1 MIKSLPAVA
10 VLVAV
15 LCACGPAQN
24 DDAMAESWAAW
35 RGPYHDGSAR
45 PGGFTSGSI
54 PSLSVDWEAPLGAG
68 YSGIAVVDGLAVTM
82 FSDGEA
88 DHVVALAVADGSER
102 WRFPLGPT
110 YRRDHSEADDGPAAM
125 PTIHGDTVYGVGPR
139 GDLFALRLEDGR
151 EIWKLS
157 MTEAFAAPAPPYG
170 FATSPVVV
178 DGTLI
183 VQTGAG
189 GGNTTIGLDAE
200 SGETL
205 WSHGDDGVEYQ
216 SPLIRT
222 AESGRYV
229 AVVTDLN
236 VVGLDPA
243 TGSVLW
249 SNPHVAQV
257 RDGYAQVLFHDGD
270 RMIGYYLTH
279 VMGYRLTEAD
289 GHTDV
294 EEIWRSLELKANLT
308 VPVVTNGKVCG
319 FQVDRLTCFD
329 ALTGE
334 KVWRDEDEEREG
346 RGILLLDELLVVWD
360 ADGVLRVVDPA
371 GEVPREVTRIETGLD
386 NGYAA
391 LSYAAGR
398 IFLRNATKIAAV
410 RISTQ

>member
-1 MIKSLPAVA
+1 MSLPW
-10 VLVAV
+10 
-15 LCACGPAQN
+15 Q
-24 DDAMAESWAAW
+24 SQ
-35 RGPYHDGSAR
+35 
-45 PGGFTSGSI
+45 T
-54 PSLSVDWEAPLGAG
+54 AP
-68 YSGIAVVDGLAVTM
+68 
-82 FSDGEA
+82 SDGA
-88 DHVVALAVADGSER
+88 FR
-102 WRFPLGPT
+102 IGPT
-110 YRRDHSEADDGPAAM
+110 YRRDHTEADDGPAAM
-125 PTIHGDTVYGVGPR
+125 PTIHDDTVYGVGPR
-139 GDLFALRLEDGR
+139 GDLFALRLDDGR
-151 EIWKLS
+151 EIWRLS

-189 GGNTTIGLDAE
+189 AGKTTIGLDAE

-222 AESGRYV
+222 KESRRHV
-229 AVVTDLN
+229 AAVTDLN

-257 RDGYAQVLFHDGD
+257 RDGYAQVLFHGGD

-279 VMGYRLTEAD
+279 VMGYRLVETGGVTE
-289 GHTDV
+289 V
-294 EEIWRSLELKANLT
+294 EETWRSLELKASLA
-308 VPVVTNGKVCG
+308 VPVVTSGKVCG
-319 FQVDRLTCFD
+319 FRTDALTCID
-329 ALTGE
+329 AETGE
-334 KVWRDEDEEREG
+334 KVWRDDDAGREG

-360 ADGVLRVVDPA
+360 ADGALRVLDPA
-371 GEVPREVTRIETGLD
+371 GEAPREVARIETGLD

-398 IFLRNATKIAAV
+398 VFLRNATKIAAV
-410 RISTQ
+410 RVSTQ